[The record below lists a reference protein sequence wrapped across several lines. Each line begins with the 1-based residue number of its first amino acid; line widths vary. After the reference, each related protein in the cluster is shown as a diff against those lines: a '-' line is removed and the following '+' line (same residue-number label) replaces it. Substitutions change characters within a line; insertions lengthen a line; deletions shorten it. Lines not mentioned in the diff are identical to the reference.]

1 MSSSTSNNKHTPEL
15 LEYLQAQNCFTKH
28 IESSNNS
35 VVSAIMKVPCKKRRN
50 MTNDSVSNKFVVK
63 EIKHK
68 VEGQHCEQC
77 CDLKNEV
84 DKLKEIKHP
93 HIIALQENR
102 IFEFRMSCAIFLPRA
117 LEDLFDYM
125 IKYNAQDNLESLKI
139 CFYQIGQAIKYLHQ
153 IKNMVHGDVKPENIF
168 VFSNEDFKLAD
179 FGFCKKYQKFESREE
194 FIRQYTSRS
203 LKYHPPEFVDCLEQP
218 NFNLNLID
226 EYSSD
231 VFGLGVALFQL
242 VFKQCP
248 YYEEAEFQCTSPSTE
263 KKQQVQQIQQLNKD
277 MIDIQQV
284 NISNLIS
291 KNLKQIQHAH
301 RKLQLSPES
310 TNNTNKT
317 PLNSPS
323 NSTSPPQMSALK
335 KKKQNKRKYYHRQD
349 KLYGIL
355 YQPNIIDEFWNQF
368 KDEIQDLIRNTDL
381 SQEDIDI
388 LKDLILKCITP
399 FHYLRVGIDDFLAH
413 PFFSDISDNQKSD
426 DESVYSF

>member
-1 MSSSTSNNKHTPEL
+1 MSSQLSNNKHTPEL
-15 LEYLQAQNCFTKH
+15 LEYLQGQNCFTKH

-35 VVSAIMKVPCKKRRN
+35 VVSAIIKVPLKKRRN
-50 MTNDSVSNKFVVK
+50 MNSCSVSNKIVVK

-77 CDLKNEV
+77 YDLKNEV
-84 DKLKEIKHP
+84 EKLKEMKHP
-93 HIIALQENR
+93 HIIALQENK
-102 IFEFRMSCAIFLPRA
+102 IYEFRMSCAIFLPKA

-125 IKYNAQDNLESLKI
+125 IKYNVEDNLKSLKI

-153 IKNMVHGDVKPENIF
+153 VKNMVHGDVKPENIF
-168 VFSNEDFKLAD
+168 VFSEEEFKLAD
-179 FGFCKKYQKFESREE
+179 FGFCKKYQKFASREE

-248 YYEEAEFQCTSPSTE
+248 YYEEAEFQYSTSTE
-263 KKQQVQQIQQLNKD
+263 KKQPVQQIQQSNKD
-277 MIDIQQV
+277 LIDISQV
-284 NISNLIS
+284 NITGMIS
-291 KNLKQIQHAH
+291 KSLKQINIH

-317 PLNSPS
+317 PVNSPS
-323 NSTSPPQMSALK
+323 NSTSPPQMSAVK

-355 YQPNIIDEFWNQF
+355 YQPNNIEEFWNHF
-368 KDEIQDLIRNTDL
+368 KDEIQDMIKNTDL

-413 PFFSDISDNQKSD
+413 PFFSDISDNFQSD

>member
-1 MSSSTSNNKHTPEL
+1 MSEQNNKHTPEL
-15 LEYLQAQNCFTKH
+15 LEYLQGQNCFTKH

-35 VVSAIMKVPCKKRRN
+35 VVSAIIKLPSRKRRN
-50 MTNDSVSNKFVVK
+50 MNSCSVSNQIVVK

-68 VEGQHCEQC
+68 IQGQHCEQC
-77 CDLKNEV
+77 FDLKNEV
-84 DKLKEIKHP
+84 EKLKEMKHP
-93 HIIALQENR
+93 HIIALQENK
-102 IFEFRMSCAIFLPRA
+102 IYEFRMSCAIFLPRA

-125 IKYNAQDNLESLKI
+125 IKYNAEDNLKSLKI
-139 CFYQIGQAIKYLHQ
+139 CFYQIGQAIQYLHQ
-153 IKNMVHGDVKPENIF
+153 VKNMVHGDVKPENIF
-168 VFSNEDFKLAD
+168 VFSKKEFKLAD
-179 FGFCKKYQKFESREE
+179 FGFCKKYQRFESREE

-248 YYEEAEFQCTSPSTE
+248 YYEEAEFQYSAPSTE
-263 KKQQVQQIQQLNKD
+263 KKEQVHQNQQLIKNF
-277 MIDIQQV
+277 IDIQQV
-284 NISNLIS
+284 NISSLIQ
-291 KNLKQIQHAH
+291 KNLKQIHNVH

-310 TNNTNKT
+310 TNNTTKT

-323 NSTSPPQMSALK
+323 NSISPSQMPAVK
-335 KKKQNKRKYYHRQD
+335 KKRQNKRKYYHRQD

-355 YQPNIIDEFWNQF
+355 YQPNSIEEFWNHFQ
-368 KDEIQDLIRNTDL
+368 DEIKELIRGTDL
-381 SQEDIDI
+381 SQEDVEI

-399 FHYLRVGIDDFLAH
+399 FHYLRVGIDGFLAH
-413 PFFSDISDNQKSD
+413 PFFSDISDNFQSD
-426 DESVYSF
+426 DENSCYSF